1 MTAQWEATAERF
13 CTGCRRW
20 VPALD
25 IKRGSRCWECV
36 RKSRRASDK
45 LRGVPG
51 LDPSRVSN
59 RQLEVLRARFRYG
72 SRKDAAV
79 ALGISEC
86 TVRSHM
92 ERMCQRLGVNNAMDA
107 VYVLWLRDL
116 WGES

>member
-1 MTAQWEATAERF
+1 MAWEATAERF

-25 IKRGSRCWECV
+25 IKRGSRCAECV

-51 LDPSRVSN
+51 CDPARVSN

-79 ALGISEC
+79 ALGISEH

-116 WGES
+116 WGEG